1 MVIQPSLYSSIP
13 LASSTK
19 TLTTDNSKSQNI
31 QIHSCPFSNRV
42 SLQDLTVYSVKMPWK
57 LLAREFE
64 IFDPSAMKEHTA
76 YPRTPTS
83 LPPSSPRVPFP
94 SSSSSSHAAVASSS
108 GDTTSNLNG
117 PMGVWVATAST
128 AGAVNSEATPSTG
141 LRITAPP
148 ISSSTT
154 HVRRRRKRNSDGVLM
169 ELDSHV
175 PGSVTESSPRPSVT
189 KTTGHM
195 VTETTGPREFR
206 RIAFSDVLAP
216 SFRPVE
222 NTVSTSDVD
231 QEEEEEEEDISDEA
245 ILKRHEATLT
255 SMRDRY
261 QAIQELKSS
270 LKKSAT
276 GDDEAGH
283 GANGSANGHS
293 GAHSMSN
300 ISHAHNKRRKGGPR
314 PPTPKQGGRGV
325 RQNNTASSVPGVF
338 PRSASASASA
348 LSSSSSPKTPK
359 RAALTEE
366 ASSSSSSRNKVST
379 RHSKSPRSPATREES
394 VPVPV
399 SAPQQRKRGRPMK
412 LNDA

>member
-1 MVIQPSLYSSIP
+1 M
-13 LASSTK
+13 
-19 TLTTDNSKSQNI
+19 
-31 QIHSCPFSNRV
+31 
-42 SLQDLTVYSVKMPWK
+42 
-57 LLAREFE
+57 
-64 IFDPSAMKEHTA
+64 
-76 YPRTPTS
+76 
-83 LPPSSPRVPFP
+83 
-94 SSSSSSHAAVASSS
+94 
-108 GDTTSNLNG
+108 
-117 PMGVWVATAST
+117 
-128 AGAVNSEATPSTG
+128 
-141 LRITAPP
+141 
-148 ISSSTT
+148 
-154 HVRRRRKRNSDGVLM
+154 
-169 ELDSHV
+169 

-216 SFRPVE
+216 SFR
-222 NTVSTSDVD
+222 SDVD

-366 ASSSSSSRNKVST
+366 ASSSSSSSSSSRNKVST